1 MATKSGIQ
9 IFKRLITYLV
19 PYRKLIALTMF
30 TSVIVGAL
38 STSPVPIIKNIFD
51 DIFLEKDMEMLT
63 IVPVLMIVLYLV
75 KDTLRYIQSVIIQ
88 RIGWEL
94 VAKLREDMFQHLHR
108 VPYTFFE
115 GDTTGQLMSRLIND
129 VNVMLLSITK
139 LVKDLFQN
147 GVMLL
152 GLLFWVFYMKWDWAI
167 ISIIVFPLALGPISL
182 IAKRLRRLGRRGQE
196 VLADINSS
204 MLESFSGI
212 KIVRAFGLEKQE
224 EKKLHRHNQDFLGI
238 MYKDVKYTEITSPFM
253 EMVGISL
260 GALVLWLGGKQV
272 IEGTVTQGV
281 FISFIVAF
289 FMMNDPVRLLF
300 KTYTESQKAL
310 AAAERVFEVLDE
322 REEAADD
329 GDTVIES
336 FDSTIEYRSV
346 YFEYPT
352 REGMVLKDINLTI
365 NKSDV
370 IAIVGMSGA
379 GKTTLMDLL
388 FKFFGV
394 TRGAILIDGVDINRI
409 SSDSL
414 RRQMALVTQETFL
427 FNDTVLAN
435 IAMGNPEASDEEIL
449 EAAKAAHVDSFVQTL
464 EKGYD
469 TVIGER
475 GTKLSG
481 GQRQRL
487 AIARAI
493 LRNAPILVL
502 DEATSSLDSESER
515 LVQDALEHLMAHR
528 TTFVIAHRL
537 STVKNADRII
547 VMEHGEIVG
556 EGNHEKLLGDCAQYQ
571 KYYEMQFAG
580 GSR

>member
-1 MATKSGIQ
+1 MATQSGFQ
-9 IFKRLITYLV
+9 IFKRLVTYLV
-19 PYRKLIALTMF
+19 PYRKLIVLTMV
-30 TSVIVGAL
+30 TSVIIGVL
-38 STSPVPIIKNIFD
+38 STSPVPIIQKIFD
-51 DIFLEKDMEMLT
+51 DIFLQKDMFMLKV
-63 IVPVLMIVLYLV
+63 VPILMIVLYLV
-75 KDTLRYIQSVIIQ
+75 KDSLRYIQSIIIQ

-115 GDTTGQLMSRLIND
+115 GDTTGELMSRLIND

-139 LVKDLFQN
+139 LVKDLMQN
-147 GVMLL
+147 GVMLI
-152 GLLFWVFYMKWDWAI
+152 GLLAWVFYMKWDWALF
-167 ISIIVFPLALGPISL
+167 SIIVFPLALGPISI
-182 IAKRLRRLGRRGQE
+182 IAKKLRRLGRRGQE
-196 VLADINSS
+196 VLATINSA

-212 KIVRAFGLEKQE
+212 KIVRAFGLEKKEQE
-224 EKKLHRHNQDFLGI
+224 KLNRHNQEFLGI
-238 MYKDVKYTEITSPFM
+238 MNKDVKYTEITSPFM
-253 EMVGISL
+253 EIVGISL
-260 GALVLWLGGKQV
+260 GAVVLWLGGTQV
-272 IEGTVTQGV
+272 IEGEVSQGV

-310 AAAERVFEVLDE
+310 AAAERVFQVLDE

-329 GDTVIES
+329 GDKVIEN
-336 FDSTIEYRSV
+336 FQSTIEYRSV

-365 NKSDV
+365 QKSDV
-370 IAIVGMSGA
+370 TAIVGMSGA

-388 FKFFGV
+388 FKFFRV
-394 TRGAILIDGVDINRI
+394 TKGSILIDGVDINRI
-409 SSDSL
+409 TSNSL
-414 RRQMALVTQETFL
+414 RQQMALVTQETFL
-427 FNDTVLAN
+427 FNDTVWAN
-435 IAMGNPEASDEEIL
+435 IAMGNPEATREEIL
-449 EAAKAAHVDSFVQTL
+449 KAAEAAHVDNFIQNL
-464 EKGYD
+464 DNGYE
-469 TVIGER
+469 TVVGER
-475 GTKLSG
+475 GLKLSG

-502 DEATSSLDSESER
+502 DEATSSLDSESEK
-515 LVQDALEHLMAHR
+515 LVQDALEHLMEHR
-528 TTFVIAHRL
+528 TTFIIAHRL

-556 EGNHEKLLGDCAQYQ
+556 EGNHEKLLADCTQYQ

-580 GSR
+580 

>member
-1 MATKSGIQ
+1 MATQSGFQ
-9 IFKRLITYLV
+9 IFKRLVTYLV
-19 PYRKLIALTMF
+19 PYRKLIILTMV
-30 TSVIVGAL
+30 TSVIIGVL
-38 STSPVPIIKNIFD
+38 STSPVPIIQKIFD
-51 DIFLEKDMEMLT
+51 DIFLQKDMFMLKV
-63 IVPVLMIVLYLV
+63 VPILMIVLYLV
-75 KDTLRYIQSVIIQ
+75 KDSLRYIQSIIIQ

-115 GDTTGQLMSRLIND
+115 GDTTGELMSRLIND

-139 LVKDLFQN
+139 LVKDLMQN
-147 GVMLL
+147 GVMLI
-152 GLLFWVFYMKWDWAI
+152 GLLAWVFYMKWDWALF
-167 ISIIVFPLALGPISL
+167 SIIVFPLALGPISI
-182 IAKRLRRLGRRGQE
+182 IAKKLRRLGRRGQE
-196 VLADINSS
+196 VLATINSA

-212 KIVRAFGLEKQE
+212 KIVRAFGLEKKEQE
-224 EKKLHRHNQDFLGI
+224 KLNRHNQEFLGI
-238 MYKDVKYTEITSPFM
+238 MNKDVKYTEITSPFM

-260 GALVLWLGGKQV
+260 GAVVLWLGGTQV
-272 IEGTVTQGV
+272 IAGEVSQGV

-310 AAAERVFEVLDE
+310 AAAERVFQVLDE

-329 GDTVIES
+329 GDKVIEN
-336 FDSTIEYRSV
+336 FQSTIEYRSV
-346 YFEYPT
+346 FFEYPT

-365 NKSDV
+365 QKSDV
-370 IAIVGMSGA
+370 TAIVGMSGA

-388 FKFFGV
+388 FKFFRV
-394 TRGAILIDGVDINRI
+394 TKGSILIDGVDINRI
-409 SSDSL
+409 TSNSL
-414 RRQMALVTQETFL
+414 RQQMALVTQETFL
-427 FNDTVLAN
+427 FNDTVWAN
-435 IAMGNPEASDEEIL
+435 IAMGNPEATREEIL
-449 EAAKAAHVDSFVQTL
+449 KAAEAAHVDNFIQNL
-464 EKGYD
+464 DNGYE
-469 TVIGER
+469 TVVGER
-475 GTKLSG
+475 GLKLSG

-502 DEATSSLDSESER
+502 DEATSSLDSESEK
-515 LVQDALEHLMAHR
+515 LVQDALEHLMEHR
-528 TTFVIAHRL
+528 TTFIIAHRL

-556 EGNHEKLLGDCAQYQ
+556 EGNHEKLLADCTQYQ

-580 GSR
+580 

>member
-1 MATKSGIQ
+1 MVTQSGFQ
-9 IFKRLITYLV
+9 IFKRLVTYLV
-19 PYRKLIALTMF
+19 PYRKLIILTMV
-30 TSVIVGAL
+30 TSVIIGVL
-38 STSPVPIIKNIFD
+38 STSPVPIIQKIFD
-51 DIFLEKDMEMLT
+51 DIFLQKDMFMLKV
-63 IVPVLMIVLYLV
+63 VPLLMIVVYLV
-75 KDTLRYIQSVIIQ
+75 KDSLRYLQSIIIQ

-115 GDTTGQLMSRLIND
+115 GDTTGELMSRLIND

-139 LVKDLFQN
+139 LVKDLMQN
-147 GVMLL
+147 GVMLI
-152 GLLFWVFYMKWDWAI
+152 GLLAWVFYMKWDWALF
-167 ISIIVFPLALGPISL
+167 SIIVFPLALGPISI
-182 IAKRLRRLGRRGQE
+182 IAKKLRRLGRRGQE
-196 VLADINSS
+196 VLATINSA

-212 KIVRAFGLEKQE
+212 KIVRAFGLENKEQE
-224 EKKLHRHNQDFLGI
+224 KLRQHNQEFLGI
-238 MYKDVKYTEITSPFM
+238 MRKDVKYTEMTSPFM
-253 EMVGISL
+253 EMVGITL
-260 GALVLWLGGKQV
+260 GAVVLWLGGTQV
-272 IEGTVTQGV
+272 IEGEVSQGV

-310 AAAERVFEVLDE
+310 AAAERVFQVLDE

-329 GDTVIES
+329 GDTVIEN
-336 FDSTIEYRSV
+336 FQSTIEYRSV
-346 YFEYPT
+346 FFEYPT

-365 NKSDV
+365 HKSDV

-388 FKFFGV
+388 FKFFRV
-394 TRGAILIDGVDINRI
+394 TKGSILIDGIDINRI
-409 SSDSL
+409 TSNSL

-427 FNDTVLAN
+427 FNDTVWAN
-435 IAMGNPEASDEEIL
+435 IAMGNPGASKEEIL
-449 EAAKAAHVDSFVQTL
+449 KAAEAAHVDNFIQNL
-464 EKGYD
+464 DDGYD
-469 TVIGER
+469 TVVGER
-475 GTKLSG
+475 GLKLSG

-515 LVQDALEHLMAHR
+515 LVQNALEHLMEHR
-528 TTFVIAHRL
+528 TTFIIAHRL

-556 EGNHEKLLGDCAQYQ
+556 EGNHEKLLADCAQYQ

-580 GSR
+580 